1 MTAIGAIPV
10 MLRPAVKTDMGLVYD
25 SWLKSFRADNPEMRS
40 SDYYEFQRK
49 RIDSIL
55 AAGAQVIVAHPEGT
69 PNVIAAWVCL
79 DTIVSMFHYVYTVAH
94 YRHRGYARKLVGSR
108 LICTH
113 MTDSRRPDSFA
124 AWKRRAGF
132 RYVPHL
138 LDAA

>member
-1 MTAIGAIPV
+1 MTTEIPV
-10 MLRPAVKTDMGLVYD
+10 LIRLAVPTDMGLVYD
-25 SWLKSFRADNPEMRS
+25 SWLKSFRESNPEMRI

-55 AAGAQVIVAHPEGT
+55 ASGAQVMIAHPTGT
-69 PNVIAAWVCL
+69 PNVIAAWVCQ
-79 DTIVSMFHYVYTVAH
+79 DVIVSLFHYVYTVAH
-94 YRHRGYARKLVGSR
+94 YRHRGYARRLVGSR
-108 LICTH
+108 MVCTH
-113 MTDSRRPDSFA
+113 LTDSRRPDSFA

>member
-1 MTAIGAIPV
+1 MNGLVPV
-10 MLRPAVKTDMGLVYD
+10 ILRPVIKTDMGLVYD
-25 SWLKSFRADNPEMRS
+25 SWLKSFRDDNPEMLS

-55 AAGAQVIVAHPEGT
+55 ATGAPIVIAHPEGT
-69 PNVIAAWVCL
+69 PNVIAAWICL
-79 DTIVSMFHYVYTVAH
+79 DVIAELFHYVYTVAH
-94 YRHRGYARKLVGSR
+94 YRQRGYARQLVGQR
-108 LICTH
+108 TICTH
-113 MTDSRRPDSFA
+113 ITGSRRPDSFA

>member
-1 MTAIGAIPV
+1 MTTVEIIPV
-10 MLRPAVKTDMGLVYD
+10 ALRRAVPTDMGLVYD
-25 SWLKSFRADNPEMRS
+25 SWLKSFRDQNAEMRS

-49 RIDSIL
+49 RIDTIL
-55 AAGAQVIVAHPEGT
+55 AAGAQILVAHPDGT

-79 DTIVSMFHYVYTVAH
+79 DRIVSIFHYVYTVAH
-94 YRHRGYARKLVGSR
+94 YRHRGYAGKLVGSR
-108 LICTH
+108 MICTH

>member
-1 MTAIGAIPV
+1 MTGDPISV
-10 MLRPAVKTDMGLVYD
+10 VLRPGVPADMGLVYD
-25 SWLKSFRADNPEMRS
+25 SWLKSFREQNPEMRV

-49 RIDSIL
+49 RIDAIL
-55 AAGAQVIVAHPEGT
+55 ASGAPVVVAHPAGT
-69 PNVIAAWVCL
+69 PNVIAGWICL
-79 DTIVSMFHYVYTVAH
+79 DAIVSIFHYVYTVAH
-94 YRHRGYARKLVGSR
+94 YRHRGYATKLVGSR
-108 LICTH
+108 MICTH